1 MSKKINWDK
10 PTIEKALVINGE
22 VYIRNPAKSTKFF
35 NYWVHKDL
43 PYTDEFGNK
52 RSGVKTEYLP
62 RNFIGRFLDWL
73 DDMECFHPIALN
85 GSIFAFVGII
95 TAFMLWFSANLIA
108 EGFDFDVPTVICFG
122 LTIFYLVSSI
132 FFGKQFVEEVYDA
145 ISYRLDQRKWDA
157 AAAARDETKAYY
169 SKLKEISKPE
179 EMDEEMDEGETPSPS
194 DGSSFNV
201 VSIVFT

>member
-10 PTIEKALVINGE
+10 PIIEKALVIDGE
-22 VYIRNPAKSTKFF
+22 VYIRDPAESTKFF
-35 NYWVHKDL
+35 NCWVHKGL
-43 PYTDEFGNK
+43 PYTDEEGRK
-52 RSGVKTEYLP
+52 RSGVKTECLP

-95 TAFMLWFSANLIA
+95 TAFMFWFSANLIA

-122 LTIFYLVSSI
+122 LTIVYLAASI
-132 FFGKQFVEEVYDA
+132 LYGKEFVVEVYDA
-145 ISYRLDQRKWDA
+145 ISFKRDQRKWDA

-169 SKLKEISKPE
+169 SKLEKMKKE
-179 EMDEEMDEGETPSPS
+179 MGEEMDEGKTPSPS
-194 DGSSFNV
+194 DDSIAV
-201 VSIVFT
+201 VRIVFT